1 MNEGRA
7 LWVLL
12 NTNLRFKSL
21 KRERSSFHSIG
32 STFQLLQKLEQKTYD
47 TPDDLSFAVVLLKVR
62 GILLC
67 A

>member
-21 KRERSSFHSIG
+21 KRESGSFHSVG
-32 STFQLLQKLEQKTYD
+32 STFQLLQNLEQKTYD